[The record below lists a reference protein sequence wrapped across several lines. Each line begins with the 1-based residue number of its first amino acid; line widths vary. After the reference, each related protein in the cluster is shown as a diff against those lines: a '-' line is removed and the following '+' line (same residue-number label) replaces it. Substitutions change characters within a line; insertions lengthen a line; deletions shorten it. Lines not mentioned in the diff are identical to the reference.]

1 MKKSAIK
8 TSLLIFLLSF
18 IFYNGWI
25 EDVLDQNRDFLT
37 YEKIGEDQDI
47 KKKINTVFSFIPP
60 YFDQLKGQ
68 FNQLSQEK
76 ADFDNYFNEII
87 QLENLFQERDVIADY
102 KMKYL
107 SLIKN
112 LDDMKNILV
121 SAGNKLDSSFNKI
134 NQIVTEYKNIFKEDP
149 EKNKIADKEFYRI
162 QQQVNTHTEWI
173 ANTSQTID
181 DYIQDLNNKNKEFE
195 AKTKEVV
202 IPEKELLKTD
212 KIIDPHTSKMKDSKE
227 EDIWQEIQKS
237 KLTKDKKKSDKLY
250 NNANQLFEKGD
261 YQEALQQY
269 KKAAQYNKDNF
280 MALAGISK
288 VYIKNKQYDPA
299 INMIN
304 RAISIFQKIK

>member
-37 YEKIGEDQDI
+37 YEKTGEDQDI
-47 KKKINTVFSFIPP
+47 KKKINAVFSFIPS
-60 YFDQLKGQ
+60 YFDQLKVQ

-87 QLENLFQERDVIADY
+87 QLADLSQEKDVIADY

-112 LDDMKNILV
+112 FDDMKNILA
-121 SAGNKLDSSFNKI
+121 SAENKLESSFNEV
-134 NQIVTEYKNIFKEDP
+134 NQIVAEYKNTFKEDP
-149 EKNKIADKEFYRI
+149 VKNKIADKELYQI

-181 DYIQDLNNKNKEFE
+181 DYIHDLNNKNKEFE
-195 AKTKEVV
+195 AKTKETVL
-202 IPEKELLKTD
+202 PEEESLKTD
-212 KIIDPHTSKMKDSKE
+212 KMIEPQTSEMKDSKK

-288 VYIKNKQYDPA
+288 VYIINKQYDPA

-304 RAISIFQKIK
+304 RAINIFKKTK